1 MLSIDFNRWR
11 KTAIMGIVVKHYK
24 GVEVTRIKNAV
35 SEKKAEMLIR
45 EAILDKILDA
55 NDIDIPQNVI
65 DEEASQMAMEKH
77 HQMKYESLAG
87 NCDFDYLYPQEEDMN
102 ELKEEACKCLK
113 TEIILRG
120 IIDAERFEVT
130 MDELETAAQDIADR
144 EKITLEMVKD
154 FLGENLEAL
163 RNDLLIRKALDFI
176 YDNAVIQ
183 M

>member
-1 MLSIDFNRWR
+1 
-11 KTAIMGIVVKHYK
+11 
-24 GVEVTRIKNAV
+24 
-35 SEKKAEMLIR
+35 
-45 EAILDKILDA
+45 
-55 NDIDIPQNVI
+55 
-65 DEEASQMAMEKH
+65 
-77 HQMKYESLAG
+77 
-87 NCDFDYLYPQEEDMN
+87 
-102 ELKEEACKCLK
+102 LK

>member
-1 MLSIDFNRWR
+1 
-11 KTAIMGIVVKHYK
+11 MGIVVKHYK
-24 GVEVTRIKNAV
+24 GVEVTRMKNAV
-35 SEKKAEMLIR
+35 SEKKAEIQIR
-45 EAILDKILDA
+45 DAILDKILDA

-65 DEEASQMAMEKH
+65 DEEASRMAMERQ

-87 NCDFDYLYPQEEDMN
+87 TCDFDYFYPREEDMA
-102 ELKEEACKCLK
+102 ELKEEACKYLK
-113 TEIILRG
+113 TEVILRG

-130 MDELETAAQDIADR
+130 IDELEAEAQVIATR
-144 EKITLEMVKD
+144 EQISIEMVKD
-154 FLGENLEAL
+154 FLGENLESL